1 MKTKTNARTGPTRD
15 ERRQSLIDAARA
27 LFAEKGYHDTTV
39 DDITRTANVA
49 KGTFY
54 LYFSE
59 KREIYHEVIRLFLDM
74 IRAAGVR
81 VESPTA
87 SPIEFVEQ
95 TRTNARNLLRCLT
108 ENRDLTRMAY
118 GEAAGLD
125 PRLVELWRE
134 FRRETAEV
142 EARNLELAMQLGVI
156 RPCHPLLQAY
166 VHIGMVERVM
176 LELIEHPQDFPP
188 PEELVDEIL
197 RIGYEGIRG
206 RNGPLW
212 AVMFPD
218 APGDP
223 WPAP

>member
-95 TRTNARNLLRCLT
+95 TRTNARNLR
-108 ENRDLTRMAY
+108 
-118 GEAAGLD
+118 
-125 PRLVELWRE
+125 RL
-134 FRRETAEV
+134 
-142 EARNLELAMQLGVI
+142 I
-156 RPCHPLLQAY
+156 S
-166 VHIGMVERVM
+166 
-176 LELIEHPQDFPP
+176 
-188 PEELVDEIL
+188 
-197 RIGYEGIRG
+197 
-206 RNGPLW
+206 
-212 AVMFPD
+212 
-218 APGDP
+218 
-223 WPAP
+223 